1 MEMES
6 LQKQIIDEILQ
17 EPVESSRGKRRQRA
31 VKRNLI
37 DWPIKQKAENEYGPP
52 AMVEPE
58 IIAK

>member
-1 MEMES
+1 M
-6 LQKQIIDEILQ
+6 QKQIIDEILQ